1 MSVAEAKESEA
12 KRSETGGAVGKGW
25 TVADI
30 PSQAGRR
37 VLITGANSGIGYYA
51 ALELARK
58 GAHVL
63 LACRDLAK
71 GDAALERIRSEVPG
85 ASVEVVVIDL
95 ASLKSVCTFVG
106 QELEREIPLDLL
118 INNAGVMAPKNRQ
131 KTADGFELQFGTNVL
146 GHFALTALLLPA
158 LERAAA
164 SKAQRPRVVTV
175 ASIAH
180 KNGRLNFEDLQSAR
194 SYSPMGAYQQSKLAD
209 LMFAFELD
217 RRLRAAGAPKSGIM
231 SVAAHPGVAGT
242 SLFQGNDRSAVERLV
257 RRGMRVAFN
266 ALLNTE
272 AAGALPT
279 LFAATAPGAVSGG
292 YYGPQGFR
300 EMRGGDV
307 GLAQVAPQAQDQA
320 AATRLWIECE
330 RLTGMSLL

>member
-1 MSVAEAKESEA
+1 MSVAEAKGSEGN
-12 KRSETGGAVGKGW
+12 KSMTGGVAGKGW

-37 VLITGANSGIGYYA
+37 ALITGANSGIGYYA

-63 LACRDLAK
+63 LGCRDQAK
-71 GDAALERIRSEVPG
+71 GDAALARIRSEVPR
-85 ASVEVVVIDL
+85 AIVDVVVIDL

-106 QELEREIPLDLL
+106 EELALGIPLDLL
-118 INNAGVMAPKNRQ
+118 INNAGVMAPKTRQ
-131 KTADGFELQFGTNVL
+131 KTSNGFELQFGTNVL

-164 SKAQRPRVVTV
+164 SSEQRPRVVTL

-180 KNGRLNFEDLQSAR
+180 KNGRLNFDDLQSVK

-209 LMFAFELD
+209 LMFAFELG
-217 RRLRAAGAPKSGIM
+217 RRLEKAGPPMSGIM

-242 SLFQGNDRSAVERLV
+242 SLFVGNDRSAVERLV
-257 RRGMRVAFN
+257 RRGLRLGFN
-266 ALLNTE
+266 AFLNTE

-279 LFAATAPGAVSGG
+279 LFAATASEAVSGG

-307 GLAQVAPQAQDQA
+307 GLAEVAPQARDQA
-320 AATRLWIECE
+320 AATRLWNECE